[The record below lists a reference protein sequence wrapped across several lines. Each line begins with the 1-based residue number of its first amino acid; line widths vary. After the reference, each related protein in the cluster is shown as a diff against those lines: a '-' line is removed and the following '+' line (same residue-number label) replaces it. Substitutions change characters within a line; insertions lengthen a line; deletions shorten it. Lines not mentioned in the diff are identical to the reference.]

1 MSSFTRLSMARGV
14 ASPAP
19 ASLPKASFTKVVGEN
34 STTRTG
40 VHDNQQRSYGCVS
53 MHPPFVRMLTGGQ
66 TMIFPYSRGRSTTFD
81 TSVFLFPRGIVLLA
95 EPSCLEPLESEL
107 AVQVEYDMDEQGN
120 DCQS

>member
-1 MSSFTRLSMARGV
+1 MTNTRAGLALANSSHSESVHAHASLIMARGV

-19 ASLPKASFTKVVGEN
+19 ASLPKVSFIKVVGEN

-53 MHPPFVRMLTGGQ
+53 MHSPLVRMLTGGQ

-81 TSVFLFPRGIVLLA
+81 TSVFLFPR
-95 EPSCLEPLESEL
+95 
-107 AVQVEYDMDEQGN
+107 
-120 DCQS
+120 